1 MIEGVFLLTGSN
13 LGDSAQHLRQAA
25 HYIAAQCGVVV
36 RQSAVYQ
43 TAAWGKEDQQDFLN
57 QVLQIDTTLSAEA
70 LLAKVLAIEQNMG
83 RVRKEKWGE
92 RLIDIDLL
100 YFHQQIISEPHLQI
114 PHPGIAL
121 RRFVL
126 EPLTEIAPDFIHP
139 VLLKNNRE
147 LLASCTD
154 TLAVAKLHEAE

>member
-13 LGDSAQHLRQAA
+13 LGDLEANLAIASTLIAQH
-25 HYIAAQCGVVV
+25 CGAIV
-36 RQSAVYQ
+36 QGSSLYQ
-43 TAAWGKEDQQDFLN
+43 TAAWGKQDQNDFLN
-57 QVLQIDTTLSAEA
+57 QVLQIKTNHTAES
-70 LLAKVLAIEQNMG
+70 LLAQVLAIEQTMG

-92 RLIDIDLL
+92 RLIDIDIL
-100 YFHQQIISEPHLQI
+100 YVNQSIINTPQLQV
-114 PHPGIAL
+114 PHPGIAS

-139 VLLKNNRE
+139 VLLKSNQE

-154 TLAVAKLHEAE
+154 PLVVKRVKGL

>member
-13 LGDSAQHLRQAA
+13 LGDLEANLAKAATLIAQD
-25 HYIAAQCGVVV
+25 CGTIVQ
-36 RQSAVYQ
+36 RSSLYQ
-43 TAAWGKEDQQDFLN
+43 TAAWGKQDQNDFLN
-57 QVLQIDTTLSAEA
+57 QVLQIKTSHTAES
-70 LLAKVLAIEQNMG
+70 LLAQVLAIEQDMG

-92 RLIDIDLL
+92 RLIDIDIL
-100 YFHQQIISEPHLQI
+100 YVNQNIVNTSKLQV

-139 VLLKNNRE
+139 LLLKSNQE
-147 LLASCTD
+147 LLVSCTD
-154 TLAVAKLHEAE
+154 PLVVKRLI

>member
-13 LGDSAQHLRQAA
+13 LGDLEANLATAA
-25 HYIAAQCGVVV
+25 THIERYCGTIVQ
-36 RQSAVYQ
+36 RSSLYQ
-43 TAAWGKEDQQDFLN
+43 TAAWGKEDQSDFLN
-57 QVLQIDTTLSAEA
+57 QVLHLRTSLSAES
-70 LLAKVLAIEQNMG
+70 LLEQVLNIEQTMG
-83 RVRKEKWGE
+83 RIRKEKWGE

-100 YFHQQIISEPHLQI
+100 YFHQQIINEPHLQI

-139 VLLKNNRE
+139 VLLKNNRA

-154 TLAVAKLHEAE
+154 PLTVTKLY